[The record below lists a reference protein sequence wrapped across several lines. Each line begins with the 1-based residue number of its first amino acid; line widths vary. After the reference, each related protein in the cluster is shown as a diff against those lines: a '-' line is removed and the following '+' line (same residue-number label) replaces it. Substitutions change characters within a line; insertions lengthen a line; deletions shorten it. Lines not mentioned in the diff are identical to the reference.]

1 MNEWITPKRDC
12 SLAIA
17 GRISVFA
24 LLVLGLAGCGP
35 APVQVTAT
43 PTTTLTPSPLP
54 PTLTSTSTPKPT
66 DTPTPTPAPTLMGAG
81 SHMAFASNR
90 DGNWEI
96 YYMRLGEEPVR
107 LTDSPDTDDFFPE
120 LSPAGGLLLYWSV
133 TKGSSYSALNWMRL
147 KNGSVTRSGEF
158 AAGGGPDAA
167 FSPDGKL
174 VAMTFTLG
182 EGDTMLL
189 VGSVDGGAFREVE
202 KSSYTNHNPAWS
214 PYGKTIAVA
223 SDRDKGRSHIYLMNV
238 EGTNVR
244 RLTSGD
250 MNEVEPAWSPNG
262 KTMAFVV
269 LEDEDTSNI
278 YLANADGTNVR
289 KLTNETGTYNE
300 NPVWSPDGS
309 LIAFWSDRTGNHE
322 IFYIRPDGT
331 GLTNL
336 TNNPAEDENPTWV
349 R

>member
-1 MNEWITPKRDC
+1 MK
-12 SLAIA
+12 AIRA
-17 GRISVFA
+17 I
-24 LLVLGLAGCGP
+24 LIVLFLAGCVP
-35 APVQVTAT
+35 APMQVTAT
-43 PTTTLTPSPLP
+43 PTATLTPSPVP
-54 PTLTSTSTPKPT
+54 PTLTSTPTPKPT
-66 DTPTPTPAPTLMGAG
+66 ETPSPTPAPTMMAAG

-96 YYMRLGEEPVR
+96 YYMTLGEEPVR
-107 LTDSPDTDDFFPE
+107 LTDSPDTDDYFPE
-120 LSPAGGLLLYWSV
+120 LSPAGGLLIYYSV
-133 TKGSSYSALNWMRL
+133 TKGSSYAALNWMRL

-158 AAGGGPDAA
+158 APMGGPDVA

-174 VAMTFTLG
+174 VAFTYTLG
-182 EGDTMLL
+182 EGETMLF
-189 VGSVDGGAFREVE
+189 VGSVDGGAFRELE
-202 KSSYTNHNPAWS
+202 NHSSTNRNPVWS

-223 SDRDKGRSHIYLMNV
+223 SDRDKGRSHIYLMD
-238 EGTNVR
+238 EDGTNVR

-262 KTMAFVV
+262 KSIAFVV

-278 YLANADGTNVR
+278 YIANSDGTNVR
-289 KLTNETGTYNE
+289 NVTQETGTYNE

-309 LIAFWSDRTGNHE
+309 MIAFWSDRTGNRE
-322 IFYIRPDGT
+322 IYYMRLDGT